1 LSLNKEKINEL
12 AQKVQNWDTESFW
25 EIYDILIQNI
35 YSFIFYKVSHKE
47 TAEDLSEEVF
57 VKVWD
62 KIWDFKFQDST
73 PFTAWVYKIASNI
86 VIDYYRKNSNFKI
99 QSIHKEEWED
109 YEFEDFKSHD
119 SVKQDAK
126 NSFDKKFLKKWL
138 DKIWWTEKDV
148 ILFKYLNDLEYSE
161 IAIITGKSE
170 ENVRKIH
177 SRWIKKLKD
186 ILEEF
191 N

>member
-1 LSLNKEKINEL
+1 MSLNKEKINEL
-12 AQKVQNWDTESFW
+12 AQKTQNWDSEAFW
-25 EIYDILIQNI
+25 ELYDILIQNI

-62 KIWDFKFQDST
+62 KIWSFKFQEST
-73 PFTAWVYKIASNI
+73 PFTAWVYKIAWNI
-86 VIDYYRKNSNFKI
+86 VIDYYRKNANFKT
-99 QSIHKEEWED
+99 QSIHDESWWDFEIED
-109 YEFEDFKSHD
+109 LKSHN
-119 SVKQDAK
+119 SVKQNAK
-126 NSFDKKFLKKWL
+126 NTFDKKFLKKWL

-148 ILFKYLNDLEYSE
+148 ILFKYLNDLDYSE
-161 IAIITGKSE
+161 IAIITWKSE

-177 SRWIKKLKD
+177 SRGIKKLKD

-191 N
+191 S

>member
-1 LSLNKEKINEL
+1 MSLKKEKINEL
-12 AQKVQNWDTESFW
+12 AKKVQNWDTEAFW

-62 KIWDFKFQDST
+62 KIWNFKFQDST

-86 VIDYYRKNSNFKI
+86 VIDYYRKNSNFKT
-99 QSIHKEEWED
+99 QSIHHDDWSDFEIED
-109 YEFEDFKSHD
+109 LKSHNT
-119 SVKQDAK
+119 VKQDAK
-126 NSFDKKFLKKWL
+126 NVFDKRFLKKWL

-148 ILFKYLNDLEYSE
+148 ILFKYLNDLDYSE
-161 IAIITGKSE
+161 IALITWKSE
-170 ENVRKIH
+170 DNVRKIH
-177 SRWIKKLKD
+177 SRWIKKLKE
-186 ILEEF
+186 ILEEY